1 VESFLAPAAPFLG
14 SAAGNQM
21 IAAEQKSPE
30 KVDSPDYSPAEI
42 ERRRATSRR
51 LAWVLG
57 LTALGIYLA
66 GFLYYR
72 P

>member
-1 VESFLAPAAPFLG
+1 
-14 SAAGNQM
+14 M
-21 IAAEQKSPE
+21 IVAEQKSPAQ
-30 KVDSPDYSPAEI
+30 VDSPDYSPAEL
-42 ERRRATSRR
+42 ERRRVTSRR

>member
-1 VESFLAPAAPFLG
+1 
-14 SAAGNQM
+14 M